1 MKKVFF
7 SLVAGLMISAQVF
20 AVTPKEVC
28 GQFHGNLD
36 IMGEIV
42 PDKDIYL
49 LPGVEAGTLTFV
61 LPHFGF
67 LGLDLG
73 NIVQPGIRVAE
84 DGKLSVDSTTMYM
97 GEPLNLRVGISILDS
112 YKDPED
118 AEAPTYNSTV
128 SAEAGQVVLSI
139 AVPDLGD
146 IIVIFSGN
154 KVSGNNYALT
164 NGGFEGAWTANEPQG
179 WHSFGTASGIMAK
192 IIKGNTEQFVSS
204 TEVRPGSKGS
214 QSALLSSKMVVGQK
228 ANGTCTNGRINGG
241 SMDAADATGTP
252 ENGAGNYNYSDPDS
266 TGFNTPFNGRP
277 DSIVFWAKYLPAD
290 RDITNE
296 ANQARVNA
304 VITTNARY
312 QDPETTD
319 EHAAARIGA
328 ATLNYSAVEGFGWQR
343 LAIPFEYDE
352 EKADSVP
359 AYILT
364 TFTTNKAPAG
374 GTSTKNVL
382 DSLYLDDIELVYN
395 NQLSSFSIDDN
406 VLSFDQKTATV
417 DKEYC
422 DSCVANYTAVADGVS
437 AQTFIAFDNT
447 NKLNYIYVVAD
458 DYAQSG
464 KYNVYRVLFND
475 SDAPEPAAVE
485 NVTLRNTR
493 IEKVMRNGQMLIRN
507 GENWYD
513 IYGRIVK

>member
-28 GQFHGNLD
+28 GQFHGDLD
-36 IMGEIV
+36 IMGEVV

-49 LPGVEAGTLTFV
+49 LPGVEANTLTFV

-343 LAIPFEYDE
+343 LAIPFDYAED
-352 EKADSVP
+352 KAEAVP

-364 TFTTNKAPAG
+364 TFTTNKTPAG

-382 DSLYLDDIELVYN
+382 DSLYLDDVELVYN

-406 VLSFDQKTATV
+406 VLSFDKKDATV
-417 DKEYC
+417 NDDYC
-422 DSCVANYTAVADGVS
+422 DSCAVYTALAEGVS

-447 NKLNYIYVVAD
+447 NKLFYIYVIAD
-458 DYAQSG
+458 DYPQSG